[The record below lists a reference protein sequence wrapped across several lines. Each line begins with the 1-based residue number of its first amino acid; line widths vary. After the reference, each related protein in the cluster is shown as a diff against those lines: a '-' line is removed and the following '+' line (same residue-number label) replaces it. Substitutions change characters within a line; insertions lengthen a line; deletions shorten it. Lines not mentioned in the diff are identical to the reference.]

1 MFEMQVKK
9 EGIRTMWRKMLMYV
23 NRIKGGVTFR
33 RPQSIWNRMTND
45 KQMFKHHIHSRRV
58 EDFAPMISQYGPALM
73 AFVGSKS

>member
-1 MFEMQVKK
+1 
-9 EGIRTMWRKMLMYV
+9 
-23 NRIKGGVTFR
+23 
-33 RPQSIWNRMTND
+33 MTND